1 MAGKD
6 FRLTAVLAIRDV
18 ASPVVKA
25 FSARWVGLAKV
36 VQSTKFTG
44 LQKQL
49 RLFNRSVMDVA
60 ENAKNLGSIVG
71 GPLAA
76 AAGSV
81 GFSMQQAV
89 SSFTATGD
97 GLDKMSQRVGVGVE
111 RLQEWGYAAVQAGA
125 SQETLEDA
133 LKDFGKHMTEI
144 ATGMDTTSKAATLFD
159 ALGIK
164 MKDAAGNMRSV
175 EDVFRDFADAIQR
188 NEDPTLRASM
198 AMAVFGEGGRKLLP
212 MLTAGAAGL
221 DDMSAEAH
229 RLGIVMSRD
238 AVKSASDLSTG
249 FTNLHLVVASVGNTI
264 ASSLAPT
271 ITHMTGRIQTMIVAN
286 REAFSEKF
294 AQVAERFA
302 QSLESIDFEGIV
314 SGILAF
320 ADYAIRAFNAVGGFN
335 TVLYTLGA
343 IMAGKTIMAVVALG
357 SSVMTMIQT
366 FSTLAT
372 IARTVGVTMAGALGP
387 VGFVISAVA
396 IAAGLV
402 IANWDRIWPAI
413 KEGAQACVDFVA
425 AAWDR
430 LTDRFGAVGSSILST
445 AKAVFRGDFPA
456 VLRSI
461 DDVIKSVFNLLP
473 DSWAKA
479 CTGWY
484 ESVKKSVQNVGR
496 IIRDFF
502 ANFDFASLV
511 PDFVKSWFS
520 SDSKTSGSTQ
530 SATVQRVEPVN
541 LTASQHVSGR
551 VAVDVTA
558 TGGAS
563 AAITDAQGSGGLD
576 ILGSVGYADRYSY

>member
-36 VQSTKFTG
+36 IQSTKFTG

-335 TVLYTLGA
+335 TVLYTMGA
-343 IMAGKTIMAVVALG
+343 IMAGKTDYGCRRSRLECDDDDSDIQHACDYRPHSRGHYGWCTRPRRLRDQRRCNCCGACDRELG
-357 SSVMTMIQT
+357 SH
-366 FSTLAT
+366 LASNQG
-372 IARTVGVTMAGALGP
+372 RC
-387 VGFVISAVA
+387 S
-396 IAAGLV
+396 GL
-402 IANWDRIWPAI
+402 
-413 KEGAQACVDFVA
+413 C
-425 AAWDR
+425 
-430 LTDRFGAVGSSILST
+430 RFCRRSMGSSHRPIWGSRFFDT
-445 AKAVFRGDFPA
+445 
-456 VLRSI
+456 
-461 DDVIKSVFNLLP
+461 FN
-473 DSWAKA
+473 
-479 CTGWY
+479 G
-484 ESVKKSVQNVGR
+484 
-496 IIRDFF
+496 
-502 ANFDFASLV
+502 
-511 PDFVKSWFS
+511 
-520 SDSKTSGSTQ
+520 
-530 SATVQRVEPVN
+530 
-541 LTASQHVSGR
+541 
-551 VAVDVTA
+551 
-558 TGGAS
+558 
-563 AAITDAQGSGGLD
+563 
-576 ILGSVGYADRYSY
+576 